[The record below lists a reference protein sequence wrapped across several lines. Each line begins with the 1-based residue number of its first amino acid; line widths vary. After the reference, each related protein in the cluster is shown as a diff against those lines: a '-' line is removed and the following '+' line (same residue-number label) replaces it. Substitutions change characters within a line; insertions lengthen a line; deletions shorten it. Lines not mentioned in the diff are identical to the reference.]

1 MRQGLCHFLTT
12 GNQPA
17 HDVENQATDD
27 MDKDALEVSM
37 TESWRERS
45 QGLLTLPELEKH
57 QGLWITP
64 CNSVHTIGMSY
75 SLDLIYLNRAYL
87 IVKCVQQCLPR
98 RISMCWSAKSVLEV
112 PAGTIHRLNLS
123 CGMQMLWQN
132 RGL

>member
-1 MRQGLCHFLTT
+1 MRQGSCHFLTA

-17 HDVENQATDD
+17 NAVENKATDD
-27 MDKDALEVSM
+27 MDGDALEVSM

-45 QGLLTLPELEKH
+45 QGLLALPKLENN

-75 SLDLIYLNRAYL
+75 SLDLIYLNRAHL
-87 IVKCVQQCLPR
+87 IVKCVQQCVPR
-98 RISMCWSAKSVLEV
+98 RISMCWFAKSVLEV

-132 RGL
+132 RAL